1 MVSDVILLSASLNAR
16 KTVKRFINSIG
27 GKQYS
32 EYSYI
37 NCNDHACQ
45 HCDKSFHYR
54 GVLSIT
60 ITINNKKN
68 DDNSWHGTVLST
80 KQNLDGL
87 SIGMVG
93 FCRWAMGSKVGSLLS
108 HFQFLKMKVPN
119 FVPFSNV
126 KNLDTSLTDLMD
138 HCTSNYTLVVSF
150 SLSKMINIR

>member
-68 DDNSWHGTVLST
+68 DNNSWHGTVLST

-108 HFQFLKMKVPN
+108 HFQMWKIWTQFWQIWWIIALQTILWSFL
-119 FVPFSNV
+119 FVFVRWS
-126 KNLDTSLTDLMD
+126 
-138 HCTSNYTLVVSF
+138 TLNNMV
-150 SLSKMINIR
+150 